1 MAKIA
6 MPALG
11 RIARLG
17 KSRKFVSL
25 SKLIFGGG
33 DAMNSTSA
41 LKSPRPDARSL
52 IEKIKG
58 DIKKRAEAKA
68 RRMLLKTPKRLA
80 KR

>member
-1 MAKIA
+1 MTKFVWRR
-6 MPALG
+6 MRP
-11 RIARLG
+11 LG
-17 KSRKFVSL
+17 KLWKFDSL
-25 SKLIFGGG
+25 SNPIVGGG

-52 IEKIKG
+52 IEKIKD

>member
-11 RIARLG
+11 RVARLG

-25 SKLIFGGG
+25 WKLIFGGG

>member
-1 MAKIA
+1 
-6 MPALG
+6 LW
-11 RIARLG
+11 
-17 KSRKFVSL
+17 KFVSL
-25 SKLIFGGG
+25 PKLIFGGG

-52 IEKIKG
+52 IEKIK
-58 DIKKRAEAKA
+58 DELKKRAEAKA